1 MHFWFLLLIWYLK
14 FIFSQ
19 SQYMSVGFPALIG
32 NPFFKDSIYLSFYLD
47 AGKLKL
53 IKFGT

>member
-1 MHFWFLLLIWYLK
+1 
-14 FIFSQ
+14 
-19 SQYMSVGFPALIG
+19 MSVGFPALIG